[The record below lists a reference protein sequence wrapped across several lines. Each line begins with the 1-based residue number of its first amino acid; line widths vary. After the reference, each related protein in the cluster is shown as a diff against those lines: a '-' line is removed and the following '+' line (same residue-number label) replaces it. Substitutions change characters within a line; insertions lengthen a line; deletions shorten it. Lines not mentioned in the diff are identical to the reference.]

1 MYTNIDCNLRNEVGS
16 NACNRIRNTG
26 HVPGVIY
33 GHNFE
38 NYSLEFDNSEL
49 MKIIR
54 DHGESAIVNVNIDSM
69 NYPAMIKEVQRD
81 PLMGNIMHVDLQQL
95 ILTEKIHAAIPILLT
110 GKRSLDN
117 DAILQQQL
125 QKVEIEC
132 LPNNVPKNITVDI
145 SNLSIGDII
154 RVSDVEF
161 GEDFSIIND
170 NSEIIAS
177 LTYVKQVVTEEE
189 NDEEGYGGV
198 LDEEIY
204 IKELDSPNVEVRS
217 ED

>member
-1 MYTNIDCNLRNEVGS
+1 MYTNIDCNLRNEFGS

-38 NYSLEFDNSEL
+38 NYSIEFDNSEL

-54 DHGESAIVNVNIDSM
+54 EHGESAIVNVNIDSM

-81 PLMGNIMHVDLQQL
+81 PLTGNIMHVDLQQL
-95 ILTEKIHAAIPILLT
+95 ILTEKIHAAIPILIT
-110 GKRSLDN
+110 GKRNLDN

-132 LPNNVPKNITVDI
+132 LPNNVPKNITVDV
-145 SNLSIGDII
+145 SDLSIGDIV

-161 GEDFSIIND
+161 GEDFSVIND
-170 NSEIIAS
+170 TSEIIAS
-177 LTYVKQVVTEEE
+177 LTYAKQVVTEEE
-189 NDEEGYGGV
+189 NDEEQYGGV
-198 LDEEIY
+198 LNEDIY
-204 IKELDSPNVEVRS
+204 IKELDSPNVEVIS
-217 ED
+217 KE